1 MHSRHTPSHRTRAPH
16 LLLSLAG
23 FLLVGCSAIITV
35 SEYPLKQVATFIEA
49 ETGQEKAKLTPVEL
63 ENDLMRFADDLIAG
77 TDSATL
83 LLRDNGTKIERSTLL
98 KFRIAF
104 IEDVYQIATGPNSYA
119 NLLDMITLVSLTRI
133 QIQEYWIPKRW
144 GTSAQTLYE
153 VFKSHEDT
161 LWKLAND
168 VLKPDMIKELKSSID
183 TWAVNHR
190 EIHVWTDV
198 RASGFA
204 ATISHHDE
212 RIKTTEESSS
222 SVFDLLDIDPL
233 SSLDP
238 ATREIARTRQF
249 AERAFYL
256 AQRMPDLLRMQAE
269 LLTLTTADLPE
280 LKSLLSDAT
289 RLSQAVDNLSHTAQA
304 LPKDIATERE
314 AVLKALREETGPIQ
328 ALAERVQGT
337 LDSGD
342 RMFKSSDAALQSLNQ
357 FYAAI
362 EKNPRE
368 PGEKPFDVE
377 DYKAIARDIAKT
389 SESLN
394 ALLLGL
400 QNSGAKMDQPGLMA
414 LSRTLDQ
421 RADHLAMVLLRTGL
435 VLILALCVG
444 LFLVLVGYRYVQERI
459 QR

>member
-1 MHSRHTPSHRTRAPH
+1 MMNRTLPARLPAAA
-16 LLLSLAG
+16 LIAL
-23 FLLVGCSAIITV
+23 FLFGCSAIITV
-35 SEYPLKQVATFIEA
+35 SEYPFKQVATFIEA
-49 ETGQEKAKLTPVEL
+49 GTGQEKPKLTPVEL

-77 TDSATL
+77 TDSATH
-83 LLRDNGTKIERSTLL
+83 LLRDDGTKIERTTLL

-119 NLLDMITLVSLTRI
+119 NLLDMITLVTLTRI
-133 QIQEYWIPKRW
+133 QVQDYWIPNRW
-144 GTSAQTLYE
+144 GSSGQPLFE
-153 VFKSHEDT
+153 VLKSHEDT
-161 LWKLAND
+161 LWKVAKD
-168 VLKPDMIKELKSSID
+168 VLKPDMVKELRVSIEAWASS
-183 TWAVNHR
+183 HR

-212 RIKTTEESSS
+212 RIKTTDESKS

-249 AERAFYL
+249 AERAFFL

-269 LLTLTTADLPE
+269 LLTLTTAELPE
-280 LKSLLSDAT
+280 LKSLVSDAT
-289 RLSQAVDNLSHTAQA
+289 RLSLAVDSLSQTAHA

-328 ALAERVQGT
+328 ALAEKVQAT

-357 FYAAI
+357 FYAAL
-362 EKNPRE
+362 EKNPRQ
-368 PGEKPFDVE
+368 PGEKPFDIG
-377 DYKAIARDIAKT
+377 DYKAIAHDIAKT
-389 SESLN
+389 SEELN
-394 ALLLGL
+394 TLVAGL
-400 QNSGAKMDQPGLMA
+400 QNPGSSRTDQAGLLA
-414 LSRTLDQ
+414 LSQTLDQ
-421 RADHLAMVLLRTGL
+421 RADHLAKVLLQTGL
-435 VLILALCVG
+435 ALIAALCCG
-444 LFLVLVGYRYVQERI
+444 LFLVLVGYRYVRERLG
-459 QR
+459 R